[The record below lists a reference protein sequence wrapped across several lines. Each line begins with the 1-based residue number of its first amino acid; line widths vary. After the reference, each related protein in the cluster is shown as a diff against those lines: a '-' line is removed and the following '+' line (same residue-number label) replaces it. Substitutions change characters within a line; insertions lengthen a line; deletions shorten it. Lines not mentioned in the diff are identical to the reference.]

1 MAEHWVYVLR
11 HGATEWSNSGRHT
24 SRTDVP
30 LTVEGELRARQA
42 GQTLTGLRSG
52 GPLLTLTSPRQRA
65 RRTAELAG
73 LDDITTEPLLAE
85 WDYGDYEGLT
95 TDQIRQQQPGWTVW
109 THSCPGGESAEQVQQ
124 RADEVLQRVREA
136 DRDVVLVGHG
146 HFSRCLIA
154 RWLGLPVQR
163 GVHFAL
169 EPAAIAVLGYERQVP
184 QVVRA
189 NVAPWQQG

>member
-1 MAEHWVYVLR
+1 M
-11 HGATEWSNSGRHT
+11 
-24 SRTDVP
+24 
-30 LTVEGELRARQA
+30 
-42 GQTLTGLRSG
+42 
-52 GPLLTLTSPRQRA
+52 
-65 RRTAELAG
+65 
-73 LDDITTEPLLAE
+73 
-85 WDYGDYEGLT
+85 
-95 TDQIRQQQPGWTVW
+95 
-109 THSCPGGESAEQVQQ
+109 SAEQVQQ

-136 DRDVVLVGHG
+136 DRDGVLVGHG